1 MIEILKRLSE
11 KKSLTIAGLM
21 SGTSMDGIDVV
32 ITGLTGAGV
41 KTGWEIKYFNTYPFP
56 EWIIEKSINGDGG
69 SAKKVCQLNF
79 DIGREFSKSLENALS
94 ESGIEASELDL
105 IGSHGQTIHH
115 IDGESTLQ
123 IGEPSVLAESFGV
136 PVVADFRVRDIAA
149 GGNGAPLVP
158 YVDYILFGEGGGKLI
173 LNIGGIANF
182 TIVPSGIKSIS
193 GISAWDTGPGN
204 MLIDRAAAMV
214 SDGELKYD
222 IDGKLGSE
230 GEVNE
235 KWLNSLMA
243 HPYINKPPPKSAG
256 REDFGEAYFDEIVSS
271 LGVSSRQA
279 KLDLVATLTRFT
291 AKAIHSNYEMYA
303 PGNNGI
309 NEVVL
314 SGGGVH
320 NPLLMGHLESLFKPM
335 KIKKIDD
342 YGISSDAK
350 EAFAFAVL
358 ANEFIAG
365 NPANVPQVT
374 GARNHVLLGKLTI

>member
-1 MIEILKRLSE
+1 
-11 KKSLTIAGLM
+11 
-21 SGTSMDGIDVV
+21 MDGVDVV
-32 ITGLTGAGV
+32 ITELTGAGAE
-41 KTGWEIKYFNTYPFP
+41 TGWEIKYFNTYPLP
-56 EWIIEKSINGDGG
+56 DWVIEKSINGDGG
-69 SAKKVCQLNF
+69 SAKEVCQLNF
-79 DIGREFSKSLENALS
+79 DIGREFSKSLENALD
-94 ESGIEASELDL
+94 ESGIEASDLDL
-105 IGSHGQTIHH
+105 IGSHGQTIYH

-123 IGEPSVLAESFGV
+123 VGEPSVLAEAFGV

-158 YVDYILFGEGGGKLI
+158 YVDYVLFGKEGGKLV

-182 TIVPSGIKSIS
+182 TTLPSGIKGIS
-193 GISAWDTGPGN
+193 DISAWDTGPGN
-204 MLIDRAAAMV
+204 MLIDRAAVMA
-214 SDGELKYD
+214 SDGELRYD

-256 REDFGEAYFDEIVSS
+256 REDFGEEYFCEIVSWF
-271 LGVSSRQA
+271 GISSHQN

-291 AKAIHSNYEMYA
+291 AEAIHSNYKMYA

-309 NEVVL
+309 SEVVL

-320 NPLLMGHLESLFKPM
+320 NPLLMGHLETLFKTM
-335 KIKKIDD
+335 KIKRIDE

-350 EAFAFAVL
+350 EAFVFAVL

-365 NPANVPQVT
+365 NRANVPQVT
-374 GARNHVLLGKLTI
+374 GAREQVLLGKLTI